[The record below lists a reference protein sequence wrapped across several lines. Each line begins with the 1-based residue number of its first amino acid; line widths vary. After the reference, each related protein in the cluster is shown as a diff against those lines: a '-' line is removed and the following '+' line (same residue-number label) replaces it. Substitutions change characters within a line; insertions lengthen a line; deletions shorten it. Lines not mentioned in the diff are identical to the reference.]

1 MDRKRSCGC
10 FHTFT
15 VAFHAYFSVRLS
27 KGFAK
32 LHQKC
37 CDKISNIRKSAGY
50 PGDYLCRISG
60 PTLLVFLCQVI
71 TSVPDMNAGDVSLAV
86 DAANDAFQV
95 SSQIKFLKR
104 YKCLIFVKIKWVKL
118 SNIFKQKN
126 TL

>member
-1 MDRKRSCGC
+1 MSKILISKIQNNMLRRPLSKRGLKKGIMDRKRSFGC

-15 VAFHAYFSVRLS
+15 VAFHAYFRVRLS

-60 PTLLVFLCQVI
+60 PTLLIFICQVI

-95 SSQIKFLKR
+95 SLQI
-104 YKCLIFVKIKWVKL
+104 
-118 SNIFKQKN
+118 
-126 TL
+126 